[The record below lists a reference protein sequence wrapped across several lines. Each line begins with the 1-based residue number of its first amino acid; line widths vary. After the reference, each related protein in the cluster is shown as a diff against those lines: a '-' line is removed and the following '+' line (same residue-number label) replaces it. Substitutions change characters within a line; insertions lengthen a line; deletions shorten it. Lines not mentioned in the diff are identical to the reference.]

1 MSSVFGRRS
10 PRRRR
15 LGALLR
21 GMRKDAGLSGEALAA
36 RLGVSQ
42 SHLSRVELGDAA
54 ADPELVNRWARA
66 CGAAPALREAAAEL
80 AGSVAVEVTTWR
92 AALAGGLVKLQREV
106 ADAEAAAS
114 TRSAWVPML
123 IPGLMQTASYAHHL
137 VTGDYPDRDD
147 VAAAVAARMERQ
159 PILYDRSKTLRWV
172 IGEAG
177 LRWRVG
183 PPDVMAAQ
191 LDRVAVLAA
200 EPHLDVRVLP
210 FSRTAAV
217 WHDHGFTILADRA
230 DDEPELVHLEL
241 LTGPANV
248 TEPREVAAYR
258 EAYERLAAL
267 AVGGR
272 DAVAV
277 VRKVMAELAVDA

>member
-21 GMRKDAGLSGEALAA
+21 GMRRDAGLSGEALAA
-36 RLGVSQ
+36 RLDVSQ

-54 ADPELVNRWARA
+54 PDPEFVDRWAQE
-66 CGAAPALREAAAEL
+66 CDAAPGLREAAADL
-80 AGSVAVEVTTWR
+80 AASVAVEVTTWR
-92 AALAGGLVKLQREV
+92 AALASGLVKLQRDAAE
-106 ADAEAAAS
+106 AEAAAS
-114 TRSAWVPML
+114 TISAWVPML

-137 VTGDYPDRDD
+137 VGGDYPERDD
-147 VAAAVAARMERQ
+147 VAEAVAARMARQ
-159 PILYDRSKTLRWV
+159 PILYDRSKRLRWV

-210 FSRTAAV
+210 FSRTAPV

-230 DDEPELVHLEL
+230 DDQPDLVHLEL

-248 TEPREVAAYR
+248 TEPGAVAAYK

-277 VRKVMAELAVDA
+277 VRTVMAEFAGER

>member
-1 MSSVFGRRS
+1 VFGRRS

-15 LGALLR
+15 LGVLLR
-21 GMRKDAGLSGEALAA
+21 GMRKDAGLSGEVLAA
-36 RLGVSQ
+36 RLRVSQ

-54 ADPELVNRWARA
+54 PDPGFVDRWAQE
-66 CGAAPALREAAAEL
+66 CGAAPELRKAVAEL

-92 AALAGGLVKLQREV
+92 AALAGGLVKLQRDA

-114 TRSAWVPML
+114 TISAWVPML
-123 IPGLMQTASYAHHL
+123 IPGLMQTPSYAHHL
-137 VTGDYPDRDD
+137 VSADYPDRDD

-159 PILYDRSKTLRWV
+159 QVLYDRSKMLRWV

-183 PPDVMAAQ
+183 PPDVMVAQ
-191 LDRVAVLAA
+191 LDRVAVLAG

-217 WHDHGFTILADRA
+217 WHDHGFTILAKRA
-230 DDEPELVHLEL
+230 DGQPDLVHLEL
-241 LTGPANV
+241 LTGLANP
-248 TEPREVAAYR
+248 TEPHEVMAYR
-258 EAYERLAAL
+258 KAYERLAEL
-267 AVGGR
+267 AVGGK
-272 DAVAV
+272 DAVAI
-277 VRKVMAELAVDA
+277 VRKVKAELP

>member
-21 GMRKDAGLSGEALAA
+21 GLRKDAGLSGEALAA
-36 RLGVSQ
+36 GLGVSQ

-54 ADPELVNRWARA
+54 AGPELVDRWAKECRA
-66 CGAAPALREAAAEL
+66 ALGPREAAAEL
-80 AGSVAVEVTTWR
+80 ARSVAVEVTTWR
-92 AALAGGLVKLQREV
+92 AALASGLAKLQRE
-106 ADAEAAAS
+106 AAEAEAAAS
-114 TRSAWVPML
+114 TISAWVPLL
-123 IPGLMQTASYAHHL
+123 IPGLMQTAGYAHHL
-137 VTGDYPDRDD
+137 VSGDYPDRDD
-147 VAAAVAARMERQ
+147 VGAAVAARMERQ

-177 LRWRVG
+177 LRWQVG

-230 DDEPELVHLEL
+230 DDQPDLVHLEL

-248 TEPREVAAYR
+248 TEPREVTLYQ

-277 VRKVMAELAVDA
+277 VRSVMAERSEDR

>member
-1 MSSVFGRRS
+1 
-10 PRRRR
+10 
-15 LGALLR
+15 
-21 GMRKDAGLSGEALAA
+21 MRKDAGLSGEALAA

-54 ADPELVNRWARA
+54 ADPELVDRWAQA
-66 CGAAPALREAAAEL
+66 CGAAPGLREAAAEL
-80 AGSVAVEVTTWR
+80 AGSVAVELTTWR

-106 ADAEAAAS
+106 AEAEAAAS
-114 TRSAWVPML
+114 TISAWVPML
-123 IPGLMQTASYAHHL
+123 VPGLIQTASYAHHL
-137 VTGDYPDRDD
+137 VGGDYPDRDD
-147 VAAAVAARMERQ
+147 VAAAIAARMERQ

-183 PPDVMAAQ
+183 PADVMAAQ
-191 LDRVAVLAA
+191 LDRVAILAA

-230 DDEPELVHLEL
+230 DDQPDLVHLEL

-248 TEPREVAAYR
+248 TEPREVTAYR
-258 EAYERLAAL
+258 EAYERLASL

-277 VRKVMAELAVDA
+277 VRKVMAELAVDR